1 MKRLAFTPVQA
12 AFVAYV
18 AGLFSCF
25 IIMQCGTSIKTAES
39 IESGS
44 TGEYYYIDLNG
55 TLHAKRTC
63 TKIATSKG
71 LHMANRYLKDEEL
84 NYRFIC
90 PKCVSDSEY
99 NKIKSPNNK
108 NTRL

>member
-1 MKRLAFTPVQA
+1 MKRFALTPIQA

-18 AGLFSCF
+18 AGLFSCL
-25 IIMQCGTSIKTAES
+25 IIIQCDRDAYTTEEKERES
-39 IESGS
+39 KS
-44 TGEYYYIDLNG
+44 EYYYIDLNG

-71 LHMANRYLKDEEL
+71 LHMANRYRKDEEL

-99 NKIKSPNNK
+99 NKIKAK
-108 NTRL
+108 EK